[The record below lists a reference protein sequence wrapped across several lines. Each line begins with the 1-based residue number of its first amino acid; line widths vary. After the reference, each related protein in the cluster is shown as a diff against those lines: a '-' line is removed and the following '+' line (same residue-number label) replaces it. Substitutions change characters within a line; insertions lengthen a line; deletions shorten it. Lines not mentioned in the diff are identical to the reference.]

1 MSELPTEPA
10 MLSKLE
16 HYFAFNETALKLR
29 GMRQEVVASNIANG
43 DTPGYKA
50 RDFEFGSALS
60 SAIAGQQTQTLG
72 LSKTDGRHLGP
83 DSVRQVDI
91 PLMYRNDIQPSI
103 DGNTV
108 DMNTEMANFADNAVR
123 YQASL
128 TFMQQRIAGLRAAL
142 QSQ

>member
-1 MSELPTEPA
+1 
-10 MLSKLE
+10 MLSKLNQ
-16 HYFAFNETALKLR
+16 YFASNETALKLR
-29 GMRQEVVASNIANG
+29 GLRQEVIASNIANG

-50 RDFEFGSALS
+50 RDFEFSHALS
-60 SAIAGQQTQTLG
+60 SVLAGQQKQTMG

-83 DSVRQVDI
+83 DARNQLEVA
-91 PLMYRNDIQPSI
+91 LMYRNDIQPSI

-108 DMNTEMANFADNAVR
+108 DMNTETANFTDNAVR
-123 YQASL
+123 YQASI